1 MDPTRRIAALEAVPD
16 ESTYV
21 FRVVETDG
29 DANEVREAILVRENG
44 GIECWLN
51 YCQHFTHIKLDKGSG
66 ASMRNGEIICENHG
80 AYFEAGSGECTF
92 GPCEG
97 AHLPDIEVA
106 VDDGAVYLADDAYD
120 LLGPGPIPEDEVDR
134 TSTSN
139 VEF

>member
-1 MDPTRRIAALEAVPD
+1 MDPTRRITGLEAAPN

-29 DANEVREAILVRENG
+29 DANEVQEAILVRQDG
-44 GIECWLN
+44 GLECWLN

-66 ASMRNGEIICENHG
+66 AAMRNGEIICENHG
-80 AYFEAGSGECTF
+80 AYFEADSGVCTF

-97 AHLPDIEVA
+97 AYLPDLEVT
-106 VDDGAVYLADDAYD
+106 VDDGDVYLTDDSYD
-120 LLGPGPIPEDEVDR
+120 FLGPGPIPEDEVDR